1 MSLESALEE
10 ERLEILKLL
19 ERPTKSPP
27 PVSRSGYGPSS
38 PLGSRTASPNRA
50 RVTSM
55 IDLASPP
62 SHLNNKKSPSSSP
75 SLKYA
80 TPANNNGLFRSR
92 LDSGGASAPRL
103 LEDIEKAEFAGPVPH
118 GGYNFHMN
126 PSAPSAVPKRVS
138 QAGKSKGP
146 VPSRPIRSMLGD
158 PTDFIDSKGK
168 IKRAGSPATNAA
180 IRAQLRSTSP
190 IAGWTD
196 SARSSSGRLSSPPP
210 ENRYSLPPDDTLDL
224 THAYARLNDEALSKS
239 GGILGKLPE
248 KKPVL
253 DSGGEHIRA
262 GSGESITRDGGVR
275 LRKDYHYNSNA
286 EKAIADSSD
295 DGTSDDGESS
305 GGEEKSDDDDG
316 SARGRRQSRPD
327 GESESDSG
335 ATARKPVSSL
345 LNIGLSSSGKSGK
358 KKSGEKK
365 RVAQSLLAAAEE
377 ERVSVSSKYK
387 VKSLLPSISVTQPG
401 SGANGPSMI
410 SSSKRT
416 GVHPNTNFDVSHAS
430 SPMSSEAEADL
441 QDLRRAQRMEMII
454 SPITSTPETHRVV
467 RTIVRGDYDSLLEE
481 IENDQRRQRTYLV
494 ATDMSGEAAHA
505 LEWTIGTVLRDGDTL
520 LAIYAV
526 DEDSVDSSALTPTT
540 TMDNGLPEGVVMAP
554 TSPRF
559 PLPPPMAALPAHVT
573 PSSPMISFS
582 TPVSR
587 SSTPP
592 PSASRRGSGEK
603 KRGIS
608 RDRSSIVD
616 RTKAEVERISAA
628 ENITQLVTKLL
639 KKTRLQVRCVVEV
652 IHCKSPKHL
661 LTEMIDYIEP
671 TLVILGSRGRSALK
685 GVLLGSF
692 SNYLVTKSS
701 VPVMVARKKLK
712 QHSKS
717 KKKSSPFAIGVGGSV
732 NVRLTNN
739 LVSSMTGGRAGSGLA
754 MAKVD

>member
-62 SHLNNKKSPSSSP
+62 SHLNNKKSPSASP

-92 LDSGGASAPRL
+92 LDSGGASAAPRL
-103 LEDIEKAEFAGPVPH
+103 LEDIEKAESAGPVPH
-118 GGYNFHMN
+118 GGYSFHMN

-158 PTDFIDSKGK
+158 PMDFIDSKGK

-210 ENRYSLPPDDTLDL
+210 AEHRYSLPPDDTLIDL
-224 THAYARLNDEALSKS
+224 SHAYARLNDEALSKS

-248 KKPVL
+248 KKPIL

-305 GGEEKSDDDDG
+305 GGEGKSDDDDG
-316 SARGRRQSRPD
+316 SARGRRQSRAD
-327 GESESDSG
+327 GESESDDG
-335 ATARKPVSSL
+335 APVRRPVSSL
-345 LNIGLSSSGKSGK
+345 LNIGLPTPGK

-377 ERVSVSSKYK
+377 ERTFDCLTPCRYSFTDSA
-387 VKSLLPSISVTQPG
+387 LI
-401 SGANGPSMI
+401 
-410 SSSKRT
+410 
-416 GVHPNTNFDVSHAS
+416 NF
-430 SPMSSEAEADL
+430 
-441 QDLRRAQRMEMII
+441 
-454 SPITSTPETHRVV
+454 
-467 RTIVRGDYDSLLEE
+467 
-481 IENDQRRQRTYLV
+481 RRQC
-494 ATDMSGEAAHA
+494 
-505 LEWTIGTVLRDGDTL
+505 I
-520 LAIYAV
+520 
-526 DEDSVDSSALTPTT
+526 
-540 TMDNGLPEGVVMAP
+540 
-554 TSPRF
+554 
-559 PLPPPMAALPAHVT
+559 
-573 PSSPMISFS
+573 
-582 TPVSR
+582 
-587 SSTPP
+587 
-592 PSASRRGSGEK
+592 
-603 KRGIS
+603 
-608 RDRSSIVD
+608 
-616 RTKAEVERISAA
+616 
-628 ENITQLVTKLL
+628 
-639 KKTRLQVRCVVEV
+639 LQV
-652 IHCKSPKHL
+652 
-661 LTEMIDYIEP
+661 
-671 TLVILGSRGRSALK
+671 
-685 GVLLGSF
+685 
-692 SNYLVTKSS
+692 
-701 VPVMVARKKLK
+701 
-712 QHSKS
+712 
-717 KKKSSPFAIGVGGSV
+717 
-732 NVRLTNN
+732 
-739 LVSSMTGGRAGSGLA
+739 
-754 MAKVD
+754 